1 MIRSLPLALGLLVA
15 SAPAIA
21 APKADANHATS
32 PTPGSPATN
41 PFQELFD
48 LSMKEKKGLLF
59 HLCGSQSLGGVV
71 VKVGEGVVEVKNRE
85 YGRILIR
92 LDRIDA
98 VAMN

>member
-1 MIRSLPLALGLLVA
+1 MIRSLPFALGLLRAGAPTLAAAPAAPVSA
-15 SAPAIA
+15 SAAM
-21 APKADANHATS
+21 
-32 PTPGSPATN
+32 N

-59 HLCGSQSLGGVV
+59 HLCGSQTVGGVV
-71 VKVGEGVVEVKNRE
+71 VKVGDTTVEVKNRE
-85 YGRILIR
+85 HGRIIIR

>member
-1 MIRSLPLALGLLVA
+1 MIRSLPLALGLLLA
-15 SAPAIA
+15 GAPAFA
-21 APKADANHATS
+21 AEPAATQARS
-32 PTPGSPATN
+32 AAMN

-59 HLCGSQSLGGVV
+59 HLCGSQTVGGVV
-71 VKVGEGVVEVKNRE
+71 VKVGEATVEVKNRE

>member
-1 MIRSLPLALGLLVA
+1 MIRSLPLALGLLLA
-15 SAPAIA
+15 GAPNLAAAPA
-21 APKADANHATS
+21 APTA
-32 PTPGSPATN
+32 GSVAMN

-59 HLCGSQSLGGVV
+59 HLCGSQTIGGVV
-71 VKVGEGVVEVKNRE
+71 VKVGEGTVEVKNRE
-85 YGRILIR
+85 YGRIVIR

>member
-1 MIRSLPLALGLLVA
+1 MTRSIALALALAAGALPTVA
-15 SAPAIA
+15 AAPHAPVAAPA
-21 APKADANHATS
+21 
-32 PTPGSPATN
+32 GSPSMN

-59 HLCGSQSLGGVV
+59 HVGSQSIGGVV
-71 VKVGEGVVEVKNRE
+71 VKVGEGTVEVKNRE
-85 YGRILIR
+85 YGRIIIR

>member
-1 MIRSLPLALGLLVA
+1 MIRSLSLALGLLAAGVPTLA
-15 SAPAIA
+15 AAPAGPVA
-21 APKADANHATS
+21 APA
-32 PTPGSPATN
+32 GSPAMN

-48 LSMKEKKGLLF
+48 LSMKEKKGLMF
-59 HLCGSQSLGGVV
+59 HLCGGQSVGGVV
-71 VKVGEGVVEVKNRE
+71 VKVGEHDVEVKNRE

>member
-1 MIRSLPLALGLLVA
+1 MIRSLSLALGILAAGAPTLA
-15 SAPAIA
+15 AAPPAPMAAPA
-21 APKADANHATS
+21 
-32 PTPGSPATN
+32 GSTAMN

-59 HLCGSQSLGGVV
+59 HLCGSQSIGGVV
-71 VKVGEGVVEVKNRE
+71 VKVGEHTVEVKNRE

-98 VAMN
+98 VAVN